1 MFVYAIF
8 KDSDSFVTASTLSV
22 SLITELKLYKIFS
35 SISFIILLIKS
46 MFTFDSFIFL
56 IFSMN
61 FSS

>member
-46 MFTFDSFIFL
+46 MFTFDYFIFL